1 MGVGAS
7 DKKPVSSGD
16 WNRRLSWDETTE
28 VFEHHSKEFTLYP
41 VGRTEPSKPFN
52 MKFSMVLLRNRKLK
66 KAPPSLAVKTSRS
79 LY

>member
-1 MGVGAS
+1 MGVGTS

-16 WNRRLSWDETTE
+16 WNRRLSWDETME

-52 MKFSMVLLRNRKLK
+52 MKFSVVLLRNRKEK
-66 KAPPSLAVKTSRS
+66 KAPSCLAVKTSQS